1 MSYTVEALMNC
12 KHSDSWR
19 GGGLVPAL
27 LLLAALLLV
36 LVEPAPAAPLLL
48 W

>member
-1 MSYTVEALMNC
+1 MNG
-12 KHSDSWR
+12 KHSDSWH

-36 LVEPAPAAPLLL
+36 LVEPAPAMTLFGG
-48 W
+48 